1 MTSARD
7 ERRGGQGNK
16 VLRRFVSNRLAMLG
30 LVIVVALIAIAI
42 FAPQLAPVD
51 PSNQNLRARR
61 APPGAQFVLG
71 GDQFGRDIL
80 SRLIF
85 GARISL
91 SISIAAVSFGM
102 VTGSLLGMV
111 AGFRGG
117 WVDTVI
123 MRVMDMLLSFPYLLL
138 AILIVSVLGPGV
150 PNTILAI
157 GIWTTPAF
165 ARVARSSVT
174 GLKDRDFVHAA
185 RSLGAREPRILFG
198 HLLPNTIATL
208 VVYGALNLAYA
219 VLMESALSFL
229 GLGVQP
235 PTPSWG
241 GMIASGRDFITT
253 APHIATIPGIAI
265 AVTVLGFNLL
275 GDGLRDALDPRST
288 IRGRSM

>member
-1 MTSARD
+1 VTAATDRD
-7 ERRGGQGNK
+7 MGRGNK
-16 VLRRFVSNRLAMLG
+16 VLRRFVRNRLAMLG
-30 LVIVVALIAIAI
+30 LVIVVVLIATAIA
-42 FAPQLAPVD
+42 APQLAPYD
-51 PSNQNLRARR
+51 PFEQNLRARR
-61 APPGAQFVLG
+61 AAPGEPFLLG

-85 GARISL
+85 GARVSL
-91 SISIAAVSFGM
+91 SISLASVTFGL
-102 VTGSLLGMV
+102 VVGSVLGMI

-117 WVDTVI
+117 WLDTVI
-123 MRVMDMLLSFPYLLL
+123 MRAMDMLLSFPYLLL
-138 AILIVSVLGPGV
+138 AILIVSVLGPGMT
-150 PNTILAI
+150 NTILAI

-165 ARVARSSVT
+165 ARVARGAVAS
-174 GLKDRDFVHAA
+174 LRDRDFVHAA

-275 GDGLRDALDPRST
+275 GDGLRDALDPRSA
-288 IRGRSM
+288 RGGRSG